1 MDKLQFMDYTFMF
14 NSSHSTYTN
23 NEEGLTFFNLDG
35 EVRIKIRFKNERL
48 VLLPQSGVTIKKV
61 DDKTYR
67 IIANEY
73 QPV

>member
-14 NSSHSTYTN
+14 NPDHSTYTN

-35 EVRIKIRFKNERL
+35 EVRIKIRFKNGRL
-48 VLLPQSGVTIKKV
+48 VLLPQLGVTIKKV

>member
-1 MDKLQFMDYTFMF
+1 MF
-14 NSSHSTYTN
+14 NPDHSTYAN
-23 NEEGLTFFNLDG
+23 NDEGLTFFNLDG

>member
-1 MDKLQFMDYTFMF
+1 MF

>member
-1 MDKLQFMDYTFMF
+1 MDKLQFMDYTFLF
-14 NSSHSTYTN
+14 NPDHSTYTN
-23 NEEGLTFFNLDG
+23 NDEGLTFFMLDG

-48 VLLPQSGVTIKKV
+48 VLLPQYGVTIKKA
-61 DDKTYR
+61 DDKTYH

>member
-1 MDKLQFMDYTFMF
+1 MDKLQFMDYTFLF
-14 NSSHSTYTN
+14 NPGHSTYTN
-23 NEEGLTFFNLDG
+23 NEEGLTFFTLDG
-35 EVRIKIRFKNERL
+35 EDRIKIRFKNERL

>member
-1 MDKLQFMDYTFMF
+1 MDKLQFADYTFMF
-14 NSSHSTYTN
+14 NPDHSTYTS

-35 EVRIKIRFKNERL
+35 ETRIKIRFKNERL
-48 VLLPQSGVTIKKV
+48 VLLPQLGVTIKRV
-61 DDKTYR
+61 DDKAYR

>member
-1 MDKLQFMDYTFMF
+1 MDYTFMF
-14 NSSHSTYTN
+14 NPSHSTYTN

-73 QPV
+73 QHV